1 MAEDWALDADAH
13 VAEPWSIYTD
23 DVEPAFRDAA
33 RRLHAEG
40 QVWAIQEGPG
50 RGVPTNMSAFGSGV
64 RPGGRDPRQRLP
76 DMDAERIW
84 AAVLFPSAGL
94 HLAAIPHG
102 PLGSALCR
110 AYNDWLARYCA
121 AAPDRLFGVATV
133 NLCEVELAVE
143 ELERAVGALG
153 FRGVVLAPEPV
164 RGRRLDHADYYPFYA
179 AAERLQ
185 VPILFHQATGVR
197 LPTAGVD
204 RFDNYFLTHAVS
216 HPFEQ
221 MLACATVLTSD
232 LPERFPALSFVF
244 LESGCGWLP
253 YWLERLDEHYEK
265 LAHLLP
271 SVPDKPSARFRRHCY
286 ASFDPEDALLPQ
298 AIAWGG
304 ADRLLFA
311 SDYPHWDGI
320 WPRAAQTV
328 RERPDVSDAAK
339 RQILVENT
347 ARLYRLPR
355 PAPAPT
361 TYP

>member
-1 MAEDWALDADAH
+1 VAEDWALDADAH
-13 VAEPWSIYTD
+13 VSEPWTIYTD
-23 DVEPAFRDAA
+23 DVEPEFRDAA
-33 RRLHAEG
+33 RRLQAEG
-40 QVWAIQEGPG
+40 RVWAIQEGPG
-50 RGVPTNMSAFGSGV
+50 RGVPTDMSAFGSKV
-64 RPGGRDPRQRLP
+64 RPGGRDPLQRLP
-76 DMDAERIW
+76 DMDVERIA

-94 HLAAIPHG
+94 HLAAIPDG

-110 AYNDWLARYCA
+110 AYNNWLAGYCA
-121 AAPDRLFGVATV
+121 AAPERLFGVATV
-133 NLCEVELAVE
+133 NLWDVPLAVE

-164 RGRRLDHADYYPFYA
+164 AGRRLDHPDYHPFYA
-179 AAERLQ
+179 AAERLR

-232 LPERFPALSFVF
+232 LPERFPNLPFVF

-265 LAHLLP
+265 LPHLLP
-271 SVPDKPSARFRRHCY
+271 GVHDKPSARFRRHCY

-298 AIAWGG
+298 AVAWVG

-320 WPRAAQTV
+320 WPRAANSV
-328 RERPDVSDAAK
+328 RERADLSDAVK
-339 RQILVENT
+339 RQVLAENA
-347 ARLYRLPR
+347 ARLYRLSTT
-355 PAPAPT
+355 AAAPT
-361 TYP
+361 S